1 MKKIIILLLL
11 TLMMFSFQSYGQ
23 SSRNNQAKAY
33 FFAAQEAFDNGQYDD
48 ALTAIDKVES
58 LLGKSNA
65 LLSALKVKTYFE
77 QEQYIEAKAE
87 IDVFFGFNAKE
98 ALARE
103 VSSYLIKID
112 NGIEEQ
118 KRRREQVKRERL
130 AREEVEKEKLA
141 EEQAEKEKLAI
152 KKAKRIAKEKEKKY
166 KRELATRKKLAIL
179 EAKEEARF
187 AKAKQI
193 EDASFDELLN
203 MIKVTKDDLR
213 KNKKQYDD
221 LGIEYKRFWD
231 LAKHGDPDMIEGA
244 NKTSKSKK
252 AKKKEVDEL
261 KNKIQ
266 RLEKQKDSFVDAYT
280 VK

>member
-1 MKKIIILLLL
+1 
-11 TLMMFSFQSYGQ
+11 MMYSFQSYGQ
-23 SSRNNQAKAY
+23 SSKNNQAKAY
-33 FFAAQEAFDNGQYDD
+33 FFAAQEAFDNQQYDD
-48 ALTAIDKVES
+48 VLTAVAKVES

-65 LLSALKVKTYFE
+65 LLSALKIKTYFE

-98 ALARE
+98 VLARE

-112 NGIEEQ
+112 SGIEEQ
-118 KRRREQVKRERL
+118 KRRIEQVKRERL
-130 AREEVEKEKLA
+130 AREEVEKEKLV

-152 KKAKRIAKEKEKKY
+152 KKANRIAREKEKQY
-166 KRELATRKKLAIL
+166 EREQATRKRLAIL

-213 KNKKQYDD
+213 KNKKQIDE
-221 LGIEYKRFWD
+221 LRAEYHRFLD
-231 LAKHGDPDMIEGA
+231 LAKKDPDPEIYD
-244 NKTSKSKK
+244 NVVKISR
-252 AKKKEVDEL
+252 VL
-261 KNKIQ
+261 KNKKNEANEFKAKIR
-266 RLEKQKDSFVDAYT
+266 RLEQKRDNFVDAYP
-280 VK
+280 VN